1 MTSAI
6 RIVLYQPTLNST
18 AVPLVH
24 AVLSSGKTTGMLFR
38 LQPSEAGKVGQLA
51 ARAATRPGGSGLAHP
66 GRPIHTHP
74 ATRSWSTTS
83 WAWAR

>member
-38 LQPSEAGKVGQLA
+38 LQPSEAGKVGQHA
-51 ARAATRPGGSGLAHP
+51 ARAAARPCGSENAHP
-66 GRPIHTHP
+66 GDIFHTHS